1 MGHPALRPAVPFV
14 LLVAAGLALAWP
26 VLSWPMTY
34 DDLHLIRTYSA
45 REVLGGFLGRWDPD
59 DMETAGLRPLY
70 LLFNHLRYALFGES
84 VVAHRVFL
92 VLLFAAYLALLVE
105 PMARLGIRPA
115 ESVVAGVLCLWSRFS
130 VYHYAF
136 LTDGAHLAQGVCF
149 ALSLRAALRAMEG
162 AGAKAMAVS
171 SSWIL
176 VGLLIREDTMAVVP
190 VLLLLALVAARTR
203 GGASMRLLAA
213 GALAMAVLCAGVMA
227 YRAAVVVRL
236 PQDRL
241 SVASFL
247 RGLANATSLSGRE
260 SFDLWSHVAE
270 RSWRWLAILPLLA
283 AVIGRGE
290 ERWRP
295 LLLLACTVLACSSAL
310 VVTRDNLFL
319 YPVTFMALAVA
330 ASLGVVARAGRVGQA
345 AAAAL
350 LVWLAAGELHA
361 SREFQLVF
369 HPYSATGLR
378 WSGEFVYGVYW
389 QATVPAGRREEI
401 VARLASIGIQ
411 DDAQFKDKLPRKT
424 YAATVHG
431 PWRPT
436 APYPEGGRRAGEARL
451 FSPRLAF
458 RAFRP

>member
-1 MGHPALRPAVPFV
+1 MGHPAFRPAVPF
-14 LLVAAGLALAWP
+14 LLLAAAGLVLAWP

-34 DDLHLIRTYSA
+34 DDLHLIRSYSM
-45 REVLGGFLGRWDPD
+45 REVLGGFAGRWDPD

-70 LLFNHLRYALFGES
+70 LVFNHLRYAVFGES
-84 VVAHRVFL
+84 VAAHRVFL
-92 VLLFAAYLALLVE
+92 VLLFAAYLALLVDPLE
-105 PMARLGIRPA
+105 RLGIRRA
-115 ESVVAGVLCLWSRFS
+115 EAVVAGVLCLWSRFS

-149 ALSLRAALRAMEG
+149 ALSLRAALRAVDG
-162 AGAKAMAVS
+162 AGAKTMAVS
-171 SSWIL
+171 LFWLL
-176 VGLLIREDTMAVVP
+176 VGLFIREDTMAAVP
-190 VLLLLALVAARTR
+190 VLLLLAFVAAHRR
-203 GGASMRLLAA
+203 GPASMRLLAVA
-213 GALAMAVLCAGVMA
+213 ALGSAVLCAGVMA

-241 SVASFL
+241 SAAGFL
-247 RGLANATSLSGRE
+247 RGLANAMSLSGRE
-260 SFDLWSHVAE
+260 SFDAWSHVSE
-270 RSWRWLAILPLLA
+270 RSWRWLPVLPVLA
-283 AVIGRGE
+283 AVIGCGQ

-295 LLLLACTVLACSSAL
+295 LLFLACTVLACSSAL
-310 VVTRDNLFL
+310 VVTRDNLLL
-319 YPVTFMALAVA
+319 YPVTFMAVAVA
-330 ASLGVVARAGRVGQA
+330 ASLGVLARSGRVGRF

-350 LVWLAAGELHA
+350 LVWLAVGELRL

-378 WSGEFVYGVYW
+378 WSGEFVYGAYW

-401 VARLASIGIQ
+401 VARLEGLGIR
-411 DDAQFKDKLPRKT
+411 DEAQFKDKLPRKT
-424 YAATVHG
+424 YTATVNG

-436 APYPEGGRRAGEARL
+436 GDARV